1 MFHMGKGDMRPEATP
16 RLRPLVLYL
25 NIASLLESGWGSV
38 STKSIN
44 TIFCSPNAC
53 DKSRTCVPFGRI
65 RIYAC
70 ELRIVLCFV
79 VPDVSSMSGYR

>member
-38 STKSIN
+38 STKS
-44 TIFCSPNAC
+44 TPSFA
-53 DKSRTCVPFGRI
+53 VPMHVISLEPVFP
-65 RIYAC
+65 
-70 ELRIVLCFV
+70 LV
-79 VPDVSSMSGYR
+79 VYEFMPVNSG